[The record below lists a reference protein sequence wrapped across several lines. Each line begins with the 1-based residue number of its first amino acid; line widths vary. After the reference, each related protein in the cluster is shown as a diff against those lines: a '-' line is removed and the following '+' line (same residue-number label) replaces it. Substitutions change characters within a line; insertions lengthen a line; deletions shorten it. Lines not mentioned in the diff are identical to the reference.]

1 MLESYFEWEVIKGDV
16 KMLKNIVNYILDL
29 GPAVFLPALMI
40 VIGLV
45 IKMKFKKAFSSALT
59 LGVAFLGM
67 SMVLGFMFGAIG
79 PASEAFVK
87 NTGLQL
93 NALDLGWTPLSAI
106 AWAWPYAFLIFPIQ
120 ISINLIMLGFGW
132 TNCLNVDMWNVWNK
146 ILTAVLVAGVTGS
159 LPAAFVVAAIQ
170 VVFELKNADI
180 TQKQVYKITKIPGIA
195 LPHSMSMFAVVLAPL
210 NRLLDFIPGLKDLD
224 VDAAKLKQK
233 IGIFG
238 ENHVMGFI
246 IGILIAL
253 FARYNFKQTITLGVQ
268 AATALMLFPMVAKLF
283 MQALAP
289 ISDAA
294 SEFMKKRFPGREFY
308 IGLDWPFLAGQPELW
323 VTAIV
328 LVPVILVMA
337 IILPGNGTLP
347 FGGII
352 NICFAVPALIV
363 TGKNLLRMIILGVVS
378 TPIFLY
384 VATTFA
390 PTITE
395 LGRKVGTVEI
405 PANQMITWNGMEM
418 PVFRWVF
425 SQGADIINGNF
436 GGLAILIGWLVIY
449 AWYYKQMNSR
459 EAELEKELSANG

>member
-1 MLESYFEWEVIKGDV
+1 MFKDI
-16 KMLKNIVNYILDL
+16 INYILGL

-40 VIGLV
+40 VIGL
-45 IKMKFKKAFSSALT
+45 IIRMKFKKAFTSALT

-67 SMVLGFMFGAIG
+67 GMVLGFMFNAIS
-79 PASEAFVK
+79 PATEAFVN
-87 NTGLQL
+87 NTGIQL
-93 NALDLGWTPLSAI
+93 NALDLGWTPLAAI

-120 ISINLIMLGFGW
+120 IVINLVMLAFGW

-159 LPAAFVVAAIQ
+159 LPAAFVVAGIQ
-170 VVFELKNADI
+170 VVFELKNADL
-180 TQKQVYKITKIPGIA
+180 TQKQIYKITKIPGIA
-195 LPHSMSMFAVVLAPL
+195 LPHSMAMFAVILAPL
-210 NRLLDFIPGLKDLD
+210 NRLLDFVPGLKDLD
-224 VDAAKLKQK
+224 VDAAKLKEK

-246 IGILIAL
+246 VGILIAL
-253 FARYNFKQTITLGVQ
+253 FAKYDLKQTLTLGVQ

-294 SEFMKKRFPGREFY
+294 AEFMKKRFPGREVY

-328 LVPVILVMA
+328 LVPVTLLMA
-337 IILPGNGTLP
+337 VILPGNGTLP

-352 NICFAVPALIV
+352 NICFVAPAIII
-363 TGKNLLRMIILGVVS
+363 TGKNLLRMIVLGILT
-378 TPIFLY
+378 TPISLY
-384 VATTFA
+384 IATTFA
-390 PTITE
+390 PTITK
-395 LGRKVGTVEI
+395 LGRDVGTIEI
-405 PANQMITWNGMEM
+405 PANQLITWNGMEM

-436 GGLAILIGWLVIY
+436 VGLAILAGWLVLY
-449 AWYYKQMNSR
+449 AWYYKHMKKR
-459 EAELEKELSANG
+459 ELEVENELNANA

>member
-1 MLESYFEWEVIKGDV
+1 M
-16 KMLKNIVNYILDL
+16 DL

-40 VIGLV
+40 IIGL
-45 IKMKFKKAFSSALT
+45 IIRMKLKKAFTSALT

-67 SMVLGFMFGAIG
+67 SMVLDFMFGAIS
-79 PASEAFVK
+79 PASEAFVN

-93 NALDLGWTPLSAI
+93 NALDLGWTPLAAI
-106 AWAWPYAFLIFPIQ
+106 AWAWPYAFFIFPIQ
-120 ISINLIMLGFGW
+120 IVINLVMLGFGW

-146 ILTAVLVAGVTGS
+146 ILTAVLVVGVTGS
-159 LPAAFVVAAIQ
+159 LPAALVVAGIQ
-170 VVFELKNADI
+170 VVFELKNADL

-195 LPHSMSMFAVVLAPL
+195 LPHSMGLFAVILAPI
-210 NRLLDFIPGLKDLD
+210 NRILDFIPGLKDLNI
-224 VDAAKLKQK
+224 DAAKLKQK

-238 ENHVMGFI
+238 ENHIMGFI
-246 IGILIAL
+246 VGILIAL
-253 FARYNFKQTITLGVQ
+253 FARYDFKSTLTLGVQ

-294 SEFMKKRFPGREFY
+294 GEFMKKRFPGREFY

-323 VTAIV
+323 VAAIV
-328 LVPVILVMA
+328 LIPVILLMA
-337 IILPGNGTLP
+337 VILPGNGTLP

-352 NICFAVPALIV
+352 NLCFIVPALIV
-363 TGKNLLRMIILGVVS
+363 TGKNLLRMIILGVIT

-390 PTITE
+390 PTITK
-395 LGRKVGTVEI
+395 LGRDVGTIDI
-405 PANQMITWNGMEM
+405 PANQLITWNGMEM

-425 SQGADIINGNF
+425 SQGADIINGNIV
-436 GGLAILIGWLVIY
+436 GLGVLIAWLALFV
-449 AWYYKQMNSR
+449 WYYKHMSKR
-459 EAELEKELSANG
+459 EEQAEQELSTNA

>member
-1 MLESYFEWEVIKGDV
+1 
-16 KMLKNIVNYILDL
+16 MLKQIVNYILDL

-40 VIGLV
+40 IIGL
-45 IKMKFKKAFSSALT
+45 IIRMKLKKAFTSALT

-67 SMVLGFMFGAIG
+67 SMVLDFMFGAIS
-79 PASEAFVK
+79 PASEAFVN

-93 NALDLGWTPLSAI
+93 NALDLGWTPLAAI
-106 AWAWPYAFLIFPIQ
+106 AWAWPYAFFIFPIQ
-120 ISINLIMLGFGW
+120 IVINLVMLGFGW

-146 ILTAVLVAGVTGS
+146 ILTAVLVVGVTGS
-159 LPAAFVVAAIQ
+159 LPAALVVAGIQ
-170 VVFELKNADI
+170 VVFELKNADL

-195 LPHSMSMFAVVLAPL
+195 LPHSMGLFAVILAPI
-210 NRLLDFIPGLKDLD
+210 NRILDFIPGLKDLNI
-224 VDAAKLKQK
+224 DAAKLKQK

-238 ENHVMGFI
+238 ENHIMGFI
-246 IGILIAL
+246 VGILIAL
-253 FARYNFKQTITLGVQ
+253 FARYDFKSTLTLGVQ

-294 SEFMKKRFPGREFY
+294 GEFMKKRFPGREFY

-323 VTAIV
+323 VAAIV
-328 LVPVILVMA
+328 LIPVILLMA
-337 IILPGNGTLP
+337 VILPGNGTLP

-352 NICFAVPALIV
+352 NLCFIVPALIV
-363 TGKNLLRMIILGVVS
+363 TGKNLLRMIILGVIT

-390 PTITE
+390 PTITK
-395 LGRKVGTVEI
+395 LGRDVGTIDI
-405 PANQMITWNGMEM
+405 PANQLITWNGMEM

-425 SQGADIINGNF
+425 SQGADIINGNIV
-436 GGLAILIGWLVIY
+436 GLGVLIAWLALFV
-449 AWYYKQMNSR
+449 WYYKHMSKR
-459 EAELEKELSANG
+459 EEQAEQELSTNA

>member
-1 MLESYFEWEVIKGDV
+1 
-16 KMLKNIVNYILDL
+16 MLKSIINYILDL

-40 VIGLV
+40 IIGL
-45 IKMKFKKAFSSALT
+45 IIRMKFRKAFTSALT

-67 SMVLGFMFGAIG
+67 SVVLDFMFSAIG

-93 NALDLGWTPLSAI
+93 KAIDLGWTPLAAI

-120 ISINLIMLGFGW
+120 IAINLIMLAFGW

-159 LPAAFVVAAIQ
+159 LPAAFIVAGIQ
-170 VVFELKNADI
+170 VIFELKNADI
-180 TQKQVYKITKIPGIA
+180 TQKQVYQITRIPGIA

-210 NRLLDFIPGLKDLD
+210 NRLLDFIPGLKNAD
-224 VDAAKLKQK
+224 VDAAKLKEK

-253 FARYNFKQTITLGVQ
+253 FAKYDFKQTLTLGVQ
-268 AATALMLFPMVAKLF
+268 AATALTLFPMVAKLF

-294 SEFMKKRFPGREFY
+294 GEFMKKRFPGREFY

-323 VTAIV
+323 VAAII
-328 LVPVILVMA
+328 LVPFILLMA
-337 IILPGNGTLP
+337 VILPGNAVLP

-352 NICFAVPALIV
+352 NICFVVPALIV
-363 TGKNLLRMIILGVVS
+363 TGKNLVRMVILGVIT
-378 TPIFLY
+378 TPVFLY
-384 VATTFA
+384 IATTFA
-390 PTITE
+390 PIITD
-395 LGRKVGTVEI
+395 LGKKVGTVEI
-405 PANQMITWNGMEM
+405 PANQLITWNGMEM

-436 GGLAILIGWLVIY
+436 LGFAILVGWLAIYV
-449 AWYYKQMNSR
+449 WYYKHMKKR
-459 EAELEKELSANG
+459 EEIAEKELSANA

>member
-1 MLESYFEWEVIKGDV
+1 
-16 KMLKNIVNYILDL
+16 MLKDIINYILDL
-29 GPAVFLPALMI
+29 GPAVFLPALML
-40 VIGLV
+40 VIGLI
-45 IKMKFKKAFSSALT
+45 IKMKFRKAFTSALT

-67 SMVLGFMFGAIG
+67 SVVLDFMFSAIG
-79 PASEAFVK
+79 PASEAFVN

-93 NALDLGWTPLSAI
+93 RALDLGWTPLAAI

-120 ISINLIMLGFGW
+120 IAINLIMLAFGW

-146 ILTAVLVAGVTGS
+146 ILTAVLVVGVTGS
-159 LPAAFVVAAIQ
+159 LPAAFIVAAIQ

-180 TQKQVYKITKIPGIA
+180 TQKQVYKITNIPGIA

-210 NRLLDFIPGLKDLD
+210 NRLLDFIPGLKDANID
-224 VDAAKLKQK
+224 SAKLKEK
-233 IGIFG
+233 IGVFG

-253 FARYNFKQTITLGVQ
+253 FARYNFKQTLTLGVQ
-268 AATALMLFPMVAKLF
+268 AATALTLFPMVAKLF

-294 SEFMKKRFPGREFY
+294 GEFMKKRFPGREFY

-323 VTAIV
+323 VTAII
-328 LVPVILVMA
+328 LVPFILLMA
-337 IILPGNGTLP
+337 VILPGNGVLP

-352 NICFAVPALIV
+352 NICFVVPALIV
-363 TGKNLLRMIILGVVS
+363 TNKNLVRMIILGIIT

-384 VATTFA
+384 IATAFA
-390 PTITE
+390 PIITD
-395 LGRKVGTVEI
+395 LGREVGTIDI
-405 PANQMITWNGMEM
+405 PANQLITWNGLEM

-436 GGLAILIGWLVIY
+436 IGLGILIGWLAIY
-449 AWYYKQMNSR
+449 AWYYKHMKKR
-459 EAELEKELSANG
+459 EEQVEKEISVNA

>member
-1 MLESYFEWEVIKGDV
+1 
-16 KMLKNIVNYILDL
+16 MLKNLINYILDL
-29 GPAVFLPALMI
+29 GPAVFLPALML
-40 VIGLV
+40 VIGL
-45 IKMKFKKAFSSALT
+45 IIRMKFRKAFTSALT

-67 SMVLGFMFGAIG
+67 SVVLDFMFSAIG
-79 PASEAFVK
+79 PASEAFVN
-87 NTGLQL
+87 NTGLEL
-93 NALDLGWTPLSAI
+93 RAIDLGWTPLAAI

-120 ISINLIMLGFGW
+120 IAINLIMLAFGW

-159 LPAAFVVAAIQ
+159 LPAAFIVAGIQ

-180 TQKQVYKITKIPGIA
+180 TQKQVYKITRIPGIA

-210 NRLLDFIPGLKDLD
+210 NRLLDFIPGLKDAEI
-224 VDAAKLKQK
+224 DAAKLKEK
-233 IGIFG
+233 IGVFG

-253 FARYNFKQTITLGVQ
+253 FARYDFKQTLTLGVQ
-268 AATALMLFPMVAKLF
+268 SATALTLFPMVAKLF

-323 VTAIV
+323 VTAII
-328 LVPVILVMA
+328 LVPFILLMA
-337 IILPGNGTLP
+337 VILPGNGVLP

-352 NICFAVPALIV
+352 NICFVVPALIV
-363 TGKNLLRMIILGVVS
+363 TGKNLVRMIILGIIT

-384 VATTFA
+384 IATTFA
-390 PTITE
+390 PIITD
-395 LGRKVGTVEI
+395 LGRDVGTIEI
-405 PANQMITWNGMEM
+405 PANQLITWNGMEM

-436 GGLAILIGWLVIY
+436 VGLAILVGWLAIY
-449 AWYYKQMNSR
+449 AWYYKHMKSR
-459 EAELEKELSANG
+459 EEQVEKELSANA